1 MTDVRGAA
9 NHQGRRAPGDPGA
22 AAPRAA
28 GLYEEQPA
36 ESANQLLALH
46 DQAVR
51 GPAEGLGDVL
61 HVIAIDGIIDAV
73 EDIQK
78 EPILP
83 VARIRTTVAIA
94 EDVLAAVDDAI
105 QEGLARSRNE
115 FLETALKNQLAASR
129 RAAIDAAFARM
140 AEDADY
146 QQEALEIAAEFES
159 ADRESLELAS

>member
-1 MTDVRGAA
+1 M
-9 NHQGRRAPGDPGA
+9 
-22 AAPRAA
+22 
-28 GLYEEQPA
+28 
-36 ESANQLLALH
+36 
-46 DQAVR
+46 
-51 GPAEGLGDVL
+51 
-61 HVIAIDGIIDAV
+61 
-73 EDIQK
+73 
-78 EPILP
+78 P